1 MASVRSRRRR
11 WRERQ
16 TSGEVPLFVL
26 ARRLRLAHA
35 ALVAVAAVSG
45 FGIWGLFRPAGAP
58 RPSPAPARAAQ
69 PIAPGAARVVTSY
82 LQALQSG
89 NRETACRLFDLPSIC
104 ASALAP
110 RIQEFTV
117 ARAEATVDGYDVRV
131 VIDGETAVFQLAA
144 QPGGYRIVDVLADP
158 ASPGVAAVGR
168 AT

>member
-1 MASVRSRRRR
+1 MRTRRPR

-26 ARRLRLAHA
+26 ARRLRPAHA

-45 FGIWGLFRPAGAP
+45 FATWGLFRPVHASG
-58 RPSPAPARAAQ
+58 PSPATIRLAQ
-69 PIAPGAARVVTSY
+69 PPPGGAARVVTSY

-104 ASALAP
+104 ASPLAP
-110 RIQEFTV
+110 RIQEFSV

-158 ASPGVAAVGR
+158 ASPGVAAVGK